1 LEISSIGC
9 EEAHNKNDIKGNLNG
24 NISEQQVPLDA
35 EVEGSEKELEDY
47 PRPQAVVAASVL
59 YVSSP
64 YPTKLHVYNAFNFK
78 LFIFPKQSS

>member
-1 LEISSIGC
+1 M
-9 EEAHNKNDIKGNLNG
+9 
-24 NISEQQVPLDA
+24 DA

>member
-1 LEISSIGC
+1 
-9 EEAHNKNDIKGNLNG
+9 
-24 NISEQQVPLDA
+24 LDA

-64 YPTKLHVYNAFNFK
+64 YPTKLHVYNAFISSCSYSQNK
-78 LFIFPKQSS
+78 VHKSVVLFMMQTCTLAITSTFFLAA